1 MRFQMLG
8 PLEALDGDRRLDL
21 GAPRQRAMLAV
32 LLLHANEIVPTDRL
46 ADELWPGELP
56 RTAAKTIQVYVSN
69 LRKALGAARDA
80 LETRGSGY
88 LLRVRPGELDLHE
101 FERLLERAPRE
112 EPADRATTLRSA
124 LSLWRGEPLADF
136 AYEQFV
142 QSEAARLEELRRLA
156 VEERIEAD
164 LALGRGPELVPELES
179 LVAQRPLEERPR
191 AQLMLAL
198 YRAGRQADALAVFRE
213 GKRVLDEELGLELG
227 EQLRELELA
236 ILRQDPALSVTAAAR
251 PSSSIVAVSER
262 PAGLALLLPLAE
274 ALARGPTERELVLAQ
289 IVQPAEIAS
298 ATRTLDE
305 ARHDLR
311 GRGVAVRV
319 AAFSSSSPAED
330 VVRLDDAPG
339 CRLAVALDRRRSPQS
354 ACSPVCSPRPTCD
367 VAAMVEWPWDAEAG
381 PIVVPFGAFEHDWA
395 ALELGAWAATVLD
408 RPLRLIG
415 AADEGPG
422 DRDAS
427 RLLADASLIVQ
438 HTTGVVAEPLLGR
451 PGQDGVSEL
460 AQDAGLLVLG
470 LSERWR
476 TEGLGRTRS
485 ALVAA
490 PPAPT
495 VLVRRGLRPSG
506 IAPPAT
512 LTRFTWSIERS
523 RIGLLRCHRSSEPS
537 WPATGS
543 TVSSAAAAWGSSTGR
558 PSSRSTGP
566 SR

>member
-1 MRFQMLG
+1 MQFRILG
-8 PLEALDGDRRLDL
+8 PLEAQDGDRRLDL
-21 GAPRQRAMLAV
+21 GAPGQRALLTV

-46 ADELWPGELP
+46 ADDLWPGGVP

-80 LETRGSGY
+80 LETHGSGY
-88 LLRVRPGELDLHE
+88 LLRVRPGELDLYE

-112 EPADRATTLRSA
+112 EPAERATTLRSA

-142 QSEAARLEELRRLA
+142 QTESARLEELRRLA
-156 VEERIEAD
+156 LEERIEAD
-164 LALGRGPELVPELES
+164 LALGQGPELVPELEA
-179 LVAQRPLEERPR
+179 LVVQRPLEERPR

-213 GKRVLDEELGLELG
+213 GRRVLDGELGLELG
-227 EQLRELELA
+227 EQLRELERA
-236 ILRQDPALSVTAAAR
+236 ILRQDPALSVTASAK
-251 PSSSIVAVSER
+251 PSSSIIAVSER
-262 PAGLALLLPLAE
+262 PSGLALLLPLAE
-274 ALARGPTERELVLAQ
+274 ALARGPTARELVLVQ
-289 IVQPAEIAS
+289 VVQPAQVAA
-298 ATRTLDE
+298 ATRTLE
-305 ARHDLR
+305 QARHDLR

-330 VVRLDDAPG
+330 VVRLTTFQDAD
-339 CRLAVALDRRRSPQS
+339 LLLVSS
-354 ACSPVCSPRPTCD
+354 AGDPLSGTFAGVFAEATCD
-367 VAAMVEWPWDAEAG
+367 VAGVVEWPGEAKSG

-395 ALELGAWAATVLD
+395 ALELGAWAATVLN
-408 RPLRLIG
+408 RPLHLIG
-415 AADEGPG
+415 AADERSG

-451 PGQDGVSEL
+451 PGKESIAEL

-476 TEGLGRTRS
+476 TEGLGATRS

-506 IAPPAT
+506 IAPPVA
-512 LTRFTWSIERS
+512 LTRFTWSIEQS
-523 RIGLLRCHRSSEPS
+523 GIGI
-537 WPATGS
+537 
-543 TVSSAAAAWGSSTGR
+543 
-558 PSSRSTGP
+558 
-566 SR
+566 

>member
-1 MRFQMLG
+1 MRFQVLG
-8 PLEALDGDRRLDL
+8 PLEAFDGDRRLDL
-21 GAPRQRAMLAV
+21 GAPRQRATLAV

-46 ADELWPGELP
+46 AEELWPNELP
-56 RTAAKTIQVYVSN
+56 RTAAKAIQVYVSN
-69 LRKALGAARDA
+69 LRKAFGAARDA

-88 LLRVRPGELDLHE
+88 LLKVRPGELDLLE
-101 FERLLERAPRE
+101 FERLLARAARE
-112 EPADRATTLRSA
+112 EPADRATTLGSA
-124 LSLWRGEPLADF
+124 LSLWRGAPLADF

-156 VEERIEAD
+156 VEERIEAE

-179 LVAQRPLEERPR
+179 LVAERPLEERPR

-198 YRAGRQADALAVFRE
+198 YRAGRQADALDAFRE
-213 GKRVLDEELGLELG
+213 GKQVLDEELGLEPG

-236 ILRQDPALSVTAAAR
+236 ILRQDPALSVTAAAG

-274 ALARGPTERELVLAQ
+274 ALARGPR
-289 IVQPAEIAS
+289 S
-298 ATRTLDE
+298 
-305 ARHDLR
+305 
-311 GRGVAVRV
+311 G
-319 AAFSSSSPAED
+319 SSYSRRSCSP
-330 VVRLDDAPG
+330 
-339 CRLAVALDRRRSPQS
+339 RRSPPRRGRSTRLDATSVHAAAPCVWPRSHLRRLPRTSSGSRRSRMPTCCCSRPREIPSS
-354 ACSPVCSPRPTCD
+354 ACSPWFSRRPLATSPRWSSGGWNRSRPD
-367 VAAMVEWPWDAEAG
+367 R
-381 PIVVPFGAFEHDWA
+381 
-395 ALELGAWAATVLD
+395 
-408 RPLRLIG
+408 RPLWRVRARLGG
-415 AADEGPG
+415 ARARRVGRHRVRSALTPHRRRRRRAG

-451 PGQDGVSEL
+451 PGQDGISEL
-460 AQDAGLLVLG
+460 AQGAGLLVLG

-512 LTRFTWSIERS
+512 LTRFTWSLERS
-523 RIGLLRCHRSSEPS
+523 RIGS
-537 WPATGS
+537 
-543 TVSSAAAAWGSSTGR
+543 
-558 PSSRSTGP
+558 
-566 SR
+566 